1 MTPQS
6 AAAVFQV
13 SNLDAALKHYKEV
26 FGFAEEFRFGDY
38 AGIKLGEISLHL
50 SGHNVHERPIGGGNV
65 YMFCDEVDGYYAKIK
80 RKGAR
85 LKSEP
90 KDYPYGMRDFAA
102 MDLDGNLLGF
112 GCESK
117 NA

>member
-1 MTPQS
+1 MTPSS

-13 SNLDAALKHYKEV
+13 TDLDAALKHYMEV
-26 FGFAEEFRFGDY
+26 FGFTEEFRYGEY
-38 AGIKLGEISLHL
+38 AGIRMGKFALHL
-50 SGHNVHERPIGGGNV
+50 SGHNPHRRPAGGGNV
-65 YMFCDEVDGYYAKIK
+65 YVFCDEVDGYFAELK

-90 KDYPYGMRDFAA
+90 KDYPYGMRDFVAV
-102 MDLDGNLLGF
+102 DLDGNHLGF

-117 NA
+117 RT